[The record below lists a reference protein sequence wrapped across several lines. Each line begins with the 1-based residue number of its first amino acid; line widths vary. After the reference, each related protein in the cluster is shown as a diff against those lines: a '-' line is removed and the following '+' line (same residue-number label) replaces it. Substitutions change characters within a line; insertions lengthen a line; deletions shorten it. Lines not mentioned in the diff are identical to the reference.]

1 MRILVCL
8 IAGLLTARGVIAE
21 STDAAVLRLMQSRDE
36 LQDVAFAQ
44 VIKATT
50 GKRVLPVIP
59 RKQARMLAQ
68 LGLALD
74 ATLVALNDPRHPIHD
89 AGRVNEASRFIED
102 EIRKQVN
109 TLRGWK
115 CTVPLTAEG
124 REQRSG
130 YPDLRIQTDRGI
142 AFYLDPKLYE
152 AGSRDSSLRTFYY
165 EPKTLTG
172 KIHEDAMHL
181 LVGIAH
187 TGSTA
192 RDLRLKGWEL
202 IDLSRLKVQL
212 KAEFQAGNRDV
223 YRPEMIVA
231 KSRPWRFR

>member
-1 MRILVCL
+1 MRFSAFF
-8 IAGLLTARGVIAE
+8 IAALLTWHPANAE
-21 STDAAVLRLMQSRDE
+21 STDAAVLQLMQNRDE
-36 LQDVAFAQ
+36 LQSVPFPQ

-59 RKQARMLAQ
+59 RKQAKMLAQ
-68 LGLALD
+68 LGLVLD
-74 ATLVALNDPRHPIHD
+74 ATLKALNDPKHPIHG
-89 AGRVNEASRFIED
+89 AGRVNEASRYIED

-109 TLRGWK
+109 LLRGWK
-115 CTVPLTAEG
+115 CSVPITAQG

-130 YPDLRIQTDRGI
+130 YPDLRIQTDRGTV
-142 AFYLDPKLYE
+142 FYLDPKLYE

-187 TGSTA
+187 AGETA
-192 RDLRLKGWEL
+192 RALRLKSWEL
-202 IDLSRLKVQL
+202 VDLSKLKVQL

-223 YRPEMIVA
+223 YRPEMIVGRST
-231 KSRPWRFR
+231 K